1 MFPLYL
7 VCTNTTKI
15 RALRPGESLL
25 WPAVGVV
32 VCVKEGEL
40 LGDGEPWPE
49 LARFVHHLLAVSP
62 FNDNICLNPPFQNA
76 SNL

>member
-25 WPAVGVV
+25 GPAVGVV

-62 FNDNICLNPPFQNA
+62 KYKRFGKSSFNERD